1 MADKKVGIVSH
12 YFDKISVAIIELS
25 APLKVGD
32 KLKFVRKGEEL
43 FQQEVVSMQIEHQQ
57 IQVAKKGDGIG
68 VKVDQK
74 VHEGVE
80 VYKVEQNYFI

>member
-12 YFDKISVAIIELS
+12 YFDKISVAIIGLS

-57 IQVAKKGDGIG
+57 IQAAKKGDGIG

-80 VYKVEQNYFI
+80 VYKVE

>member
-57 IQVAKKGDGIG
+57 IQAAKKGDGIG

-80 VYKVEQNYFI
+80 VYKVE

>member
-1 MADKKVGIVSH
+1 MADKKIGKVSH

-80 VYKVEQNYFI
+80 VYKVE

>member
-80 VYKVEQNYFI
+80 VYKVE

>member
-1 MADKKVGIVSH
+1 
-12 YFDKISVAIIELS
+12 
-25 APLKVGD
+25 
-32 KLKFVRKGEEL
+32 
-43 FQQEVVSMQIEHQQ
+43 VSMQIEHQQ

-80 VYKVEQNYFI
+80 VYKVE

>member
-1 MADKKVGIVSH
+1 MADTKVGVVSH
-12 YFDKISVAIIELS
+12 YFDKIGVAIIEVE
-25 APLKVGD
+25 APIKIGD

-43 FQQEVVSMQIEHQQ
+43 FQQEVTSMQIEHQQ
-57 IQVAKKGDGIG
+57 IEAAKKGDGIG

-80 VYKVEQNYFI
+80 VYKAEA